1 MEPSKSKG
9 VMEKIVY
16 FRPFCP
22 LFWQYYLFKPSC
34 RWSLVR
40 STHTISMDDSFTRLS
55 WYNSAL
61 FGADQAWSGYYERDD
76 SAPVVWATAQ

>member
-1 MEPSKSKG
+1 MGPSKSKG
-9 VMEKIVY
+9 VVEIDF
-16 FRPFCP
+16 FRPSYYISSNLLAVGPWSVP
-22 LFWQYYLFKPSC
+22 L
-34 RWSLVR
+34 
-40 STHTISMDDSFTRLS
+40 THIQWTIHLFTRRS

>member
-1 MEPSKSKG
+1 MGPSKSKG
-9 VMEKIVY
+9 VVEIDF
-16 FRPFCP
+16 FRPYCP
-22 LFWQYYLFKPSC
+22 YVSSNLLAVG
-34 RWSLVR
+34 RT
-40 STHTISMDDSFTRLS
+40 THTISMDDSFTRLS